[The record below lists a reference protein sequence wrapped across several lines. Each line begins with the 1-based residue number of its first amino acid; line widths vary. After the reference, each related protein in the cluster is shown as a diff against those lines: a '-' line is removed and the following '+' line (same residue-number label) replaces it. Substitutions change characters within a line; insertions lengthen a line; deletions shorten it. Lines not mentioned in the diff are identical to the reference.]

1 VACRARAGGG
11 CERVSEEPSHASEL
25 EALGREVP
33 PHRPRYRDWR
43 VWVGLAI
50 TLFCVWIAVR
60 GIPMQ
65 DVARAIGAANFWP
78 LVLGSAPF
86 YVASIWY
93 RALRWRHLTNPIA
106 PMSRG
111 VLFRS
116 TALGFMANNL
126 LPLRIGEFVRSWTL
140 ARETRTPL
148 SAVVGT
154 VVLERVID
162 VVTVLLL
169 AFASLTYVGKSSAV
183 GGVLERGSNLLLPA
197 ALAPLA
203 ALIVMRAAPDFT
215 IRVVHLVL
223 TPFPERIRES
233 AERLLRSFMDGLGAL
248 KGGSHIFWIGFH
260 SVMIWLVTST
270 GPMLVAIWAFDL
282 DLGSWVDTLFAS
294 WILLAAVGV
303 AVAIPSA
310 PGFIGPY
317 QLAFTTVL
325 VRFGVDKPTALAMGV
340 LAWIAFWSTLTLQGL
355 LVLRATRT
363 SLSELASHSE

>member
-1 VACRARAGGG
+1 M
-11 CERVSEEPSHASEL
+11 SEEHVHASEL
-25 EALGREVP
+25 EALGEEIP
-33 PHRPRYRDWR
+33 PPRPRYRDWR

-50 TLFCVWIAVR
+50 TVFSIWIAVR
-60 GIPMQ
+60 GIPMAE
-65 DVARAIGAANFWP
+65 VAHAIRDAHFWP
-78 LVLGSAPF
+78 LVLCSAPF
-86 YVASIWY
+86 YVASVWY

-154 VVLERVID
+154 IVLERVID
-162 VVTVLLL
+162 VVSVLLL
-169 AFASLTYVGKSSAV
+169 VFVALTYVGKSSDV
-183 GGVLERGSNLLLPA
+183 GGFLDQGSNLLIPA
-197 ALAPLA
+197 ALVPLA
-203 ALIVMRAAPDFT
+203 ALIAMRAAPDAM
-215 IRVVHLVL
+215 IRLVHFVL
-223 TPFPERIRES
+223 APFPERSRES
-233 AERLLRSFMDGLGAL
+233 AERVMRSFIDGLGAL

-270 GPMLVAIWAFDL
+270 GPMLVAIWAFDV
-282 DLGSWVDTLFAS
+282 DLGSWIDTLFAS
-294 WILLAAVGV
+294 WVLLGAVGV

-317 QLAFTTVL
+317 QLAFMTVL

-340 LAWIAFWSTLTLQGL
+340 LAWIAFWATFTLQGL
-355 LVLRATRT
+355 VVLRATHT
-363 SLSELASHSE
+363 SLSELAHHSE